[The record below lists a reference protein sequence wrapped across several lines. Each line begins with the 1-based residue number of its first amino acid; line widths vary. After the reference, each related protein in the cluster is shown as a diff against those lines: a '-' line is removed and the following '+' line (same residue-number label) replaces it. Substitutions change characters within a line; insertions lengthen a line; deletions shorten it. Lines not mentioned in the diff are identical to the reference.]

1 MIDFSITTTVAQ
13 LLSVTLAT
21 KYRPSDTVVIPAI
34 FENKSENKH
43 YMGCIFIIPDGKFSF
58 YYVPTYEGDLV
69 QITGGTVWA
78 VVGSATYIV

>member
-1 MIDFSITTTVAQ
+1 MIDFSVTTTVAQ

-21 KYRPSDTVVIPAI
+21 KYRPSDTVTISAI

-43 YMGCIFIIPDGKFSF
+43 YMGYIYIGTDGKFSF
-58 YYVPTYEGDLV
+58 FYAPTYAGKME

-78 VVGSATYIV
+78 VIGNATYIV